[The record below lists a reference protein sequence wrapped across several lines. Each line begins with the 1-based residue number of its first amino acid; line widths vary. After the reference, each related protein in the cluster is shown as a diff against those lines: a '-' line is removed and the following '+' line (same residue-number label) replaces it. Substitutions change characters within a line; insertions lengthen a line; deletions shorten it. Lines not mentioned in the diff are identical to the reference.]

1 MRETVSWVIK
11 RITNIF
17 QVKGKEV
24 VVDLNCADPTW
35 VCEADGY
42 DPAYLDIPV
51 PVLESESSVSAVMM

>member
-1 MRETVSWVIK
+1 M
-11 RITNIF
+11 
-17 QVKGKEV
+17 
-24 VVDLNCADPTW
+24 DLNCADPTW